1 MKHIK
6 IFEEYSEDELK
17 DLMGDLETIGHDY
30 RLIPGQDFGFGRMLD
45 KKNDGTEVL
54 FLIPKTVSLLS
65 KKGFFLNE
73 KPDSQSKIKTLD
85 TSKINTYNNYVQSY
99 YREGIPS
106 LVYITPISMNL
117 SAWTI
122 NKNMDPSMY
131 YVDLKSNNK
140 TNRRY
145 FPSNGYRNEAILG
158 KEKVKKAYDYIV
170 KELEK
175 INY

>member
-6 IFEEYSEDELK
+6 LFEDYSDEEIEGL
-17 DLMGDLETIGHDY
+17 LGDLESIGHDY
-30 RLIPGQDFGFGRMLD
+30 RLIPGKDFGFGKMLD

-54 FLIPKTVSLLS
+54 FLSPKVVSLLS
-65 KKGFFLNE
+65 NKGFFLNE

-106 LVYITPISMNL
+106 LVYIKPISMNL

-131 YVDLKSNNK
+131 FVYLKSWNK
-140 TNRRY
+140 TNSRF
-145 FPSNGYRNEAILG
+145 FPSQGYKNEGILG
-158 KEKVKKAYDYIV
+158 KEKVKKSYDYIV

-175 INY
+175 IKY